1 MKKTYILVILFAV
14 IILGIT
20 AGTYLFVSNEK
31 QKDKNNNVENVIN
44 KVSDKNEKNYNKELN
59 ELNMANN
66 SIETN
71 SNEEK
76 ISPNCLV
83 TLKRYYDKCGHTTK
97 EYIDIQE
104 DLVNKTQKE
113 LEEKYPN
120 WKVEKFSSGEIVLY
134 IEYTGICDEHYVLRE
149 KDGKIVIYKIDE
161 NGQEKLY
168 ETTEIAIDYLTDED
182 KENIKNGIK
191 VNGKEEL
198 NQLIEDFE

>member
-120 WKVEKFSSGEIVLY
+120 WKVKKFSSGEIVLY